1 MTASAAPQ
9 WPDPRVVINN
19 LKSPNTSSFINNFLA
34 VTTIEFT
41 TDHSTYQ
48 PGPLVNNIAG
58 PGKLA
63 INPHDATALANAM
76 PDAIPWM
83 NAYQSIILHELGHA
97 FYATRSNTAYSGD
110 PAKRVEWCY
119 EREGLASLF
128 VFNYINEQGIGNEG
142 TTIVPGPGRPV
153 DLYATLLSAV
163 AGLTPGSLAYENAV
177 ISAAKAKFKA
187 SPKYRAYCEAWANG
201 GGLPPAYY
209 PPPPPPTGGVGGGG
223 GGGGGGGSTKIPGGY
238 WEPVPSNSDD

>member
-1 MTASAAPQ
+1 MARPKGGDQQPQ
-9 WPDPRVVINN
+9 IA
-19 LKSPNTSSFINNFLA
+19 KHEFFHKHFLA

-119 EREGLASLF
+119 EREGLAS
-128 VFNYINEQGIGNEG
+128 
-142 TTIVPGPGRPV
+142 
-153 DLYATLLSAV
+153 
-163 AGLTPGSLAYENAV
+163 
-177 ISAAKAKFKA
+177 
-187 SPKYRAYCEAWANG
+187 
-201 GGLPPAYY
+201 PAYY